1 MEFRLNSKHLYALGW
16 LVAGILVLALYASF
30 SVNLPA
36 RYNSPDEAAN
46 AFFATRLAQNRWLPL
61 YEPLNQ
67 LAGRSLIHP
76 RSTIVYNQQI
86 MPASFLGWPLLA
98 GSIGR
103 LAGSGALPYI
113 TPLLALLGLGF
124 LYLIT
129 KELLNQRAAIIT
141 TLLTALQPAFWYYH
155 SRSFFHNAVFVDLLL
170 VAVWLGLKIIK
181 TNKCGWYLLLGLVSG
196 LALSVRTAEIFW
208 FIVVGLW
215 WLIYWRRQVSFKN
228 LWLISLGL
236 IIGLAPIFISNYFLY
251 GFPLSFGY
259 RPELLWSQDMN
270 RTASLFSELILPFGF
285 HPRLIF
291 NTTVNYLGLLMW
303 WWFWP
308 VLAAAIYLAVTWRSL
323 SREFKGLIIST
334 VIISLWLAIVYGS
347 WQFNDNP
354 DPAAVTIGTSYVRY
368 FMPLYILW
376 LIPVGYFLAQLSKL
390 KWGRYLTWFVVGIYL
405 VLSTSLVWFDYQE
418 GLGAVRGNLE
428 RFATASRAVQT
439 LTPSGSVIVSGKTD
453 KFFWPERA
461 VIYELKDA
469 ADYLAVTK
477 LLSSAIPVYAF
488 RATLQ
493 PDSLANFNNKISPFG
508 LTLVPASYTWED
520 FSLYKYEL
528 KVNLY
533 LGLYK

>member
-1 MEFRLNSKHLYALGW
+1 MDCELNKVPVSILGW
-16 LVAGILVLALYASF
+16 LIAGVLIVALYASF

-46 AFFATRLAQNRWLPL
+46 AFFATRLAQGSWLPL
-61 YEPLNQ
+61 VEPLNQ
-67 LAGRSLIHP
+67 LVGRPLIHP

-103 LAGSGALPYI
+103 LAGNGALPYI
-113 TPLLALLGLGF
+113 TPLFALFGLGF

-129 KELLNQRAAIIT
+129 KQLLNQRAAIIT
-141 TLLTALQPAFWYYH
+141 TLLVALQPAFWYYH

-181 TNKCGWYLLLGLVSG
+181 TNKYGWYLLLGLISG

-208 FIVVGLW
+208 FIAVGCW
-215 WLIYWRRQVSFKN
+215 WLVWWRHNISFKN
-228 LWLISLGL
+228 LWLIILGL

-270 RTASLFSELILPFGF
+270 RTAWLFSELMLPFGF

-303 WWFWP
+303 WWALP
-308 VLAAAIYLAVTWRSL
+308 VAAAAIYLVATWRSL
-323 SREFKGLIIST
+323 SRELKGLIIGTLIMS
-334 VIISLWLAIVYGS
+334 VWLVVVYGS

-354 DPAAVTIGTSYVRY
+354 DPSAVTIGTSYVRY
-368 FMPLYILW
+368 FMPLYVLW
-376 LIPVGYFLAQLSKL
+376 LIPVGYFLAQLSRL
-390 KWGRYLTWFVVGIYL
+390 KWGRYLTLFVVGIYL

-418 GLGAVRGNLE
+418 GLSAVRGNLE
-428 RFATASRAVQT
+428 RFAVASRDVQA

-453 KFFWPERA
+453 KFFWPERV

-477 LLSSAIPVYAF
+477 LLSSAVPVYAF

-493 PDSLANFNNKISPFG
+493 PPGLANFNNKIRPFG
-508 LTLVPASYTWED
+508 LTLAPATYTWED
-520 FSLYKYEL
+520 FGLYKYEL
-528 KVNLY
+528 KVN
-533 LGLYK
+533 